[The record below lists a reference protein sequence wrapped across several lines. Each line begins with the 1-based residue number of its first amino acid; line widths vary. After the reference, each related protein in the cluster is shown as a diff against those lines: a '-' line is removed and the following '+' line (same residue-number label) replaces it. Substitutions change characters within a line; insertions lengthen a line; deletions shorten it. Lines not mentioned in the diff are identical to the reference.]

1 MRATREVGNSMS
13 NRLTLT
19 ATQYAPEPRT
29 LRHEIQTV
37 VNQETLKALRREWEE
52 LTATARDYSSCLS
65 YAYCELAASILF
77 QTRGRVEVIKLY
89 DNRGLCALWPLAI
102 HRKGLLRIAKALSCG
117 ADEEYGGPLVRGDAG
132 DEVFNQL
139 ARATSEIKADVLQ
152 IRFVVINSPL
162 HQVLIARSQS
172 WLLPLV
178 PKGLRDNVP
187 GYSIAMREYATWKD
201 FTAARPKL
209 FTNSRRYQKRLNTH
223 GTAEIGWCKT
233 KEDAEAVITWLFGN
247 KRRWAESRDLHTQYL
262 KEDHI
267 RDFFIKL
274 AQRTDLT
281 TTPLVTYTKLNG
293 APIAAMV
300 NLIGPRTF
308 EGYFTTY
315 DEAFADCSPGN
326 LMHEFC
332 MKWAH
337 ENGRDF
343 DFRPIHSA
351 YKARWANRETQYSTL
366 TIFLTLRGRLAEL
379 NLISGY
385 MARLMGRLRAS
396 IKSRKASKPPVG
408 TQTQTE

>member
-1 MRATREVGNSMS
+1 MS
-13 NRLTLT
+13 DRLTL
-19 ATQYAPEPRT
+19 AAAQHVPKPHT
-29 LRHEIQTV
+29 LGHEIQTITD
-37 VNQETLKALRREWEE
+37 QQAFSELHREWEA
-52 LTATARDYSSCLS
+52 LAASANAYSSCLT
-65 YAYCELAASILF
+65 YNYCDLAATTLF
-77 QTRGRVEVIKLY
+77 QTGGRVEVIKLY
-89 DNRGLCALWPLAI
+89 DSKGLCALWPLAI
-102 HRKGLLRIAKALSCG
+102 HRKGLIRTAKSLTCG
-117 ADEEYGGPLVRGDAG
+117 ADEEYGGPLIRANTNTE
-132 DEVFNQL
+132 EVFTHL
-139 ARATSEIKADVLQ
+139 ARATKQLKADVLKV
-152 IRFVVINSPL
+152 RFVEVTSPL
-162 HQVLIARSQS
+162 HEALNAQPQS
-172 WLLPLV
+172 WLLPIV

-187 GYSIAMREYATWKD
+187 GYSISLRECATWKD
-201 FTAARPKL
+201 FTATRPKL
-209 FTNSRRYQKRLNTH
+209 LTNSRRYQKRLNAH
-223 GTAEIGWCKT
+223 GTAEISWCKT
-233 KEDAEAVITWLFGN
+233 KEDAEAVITWLFAN
-247 KRRWAESRDLHTQYL
+247 KRRWAESRELHTQYL

-293 APIAAMV
+293 TPIAAMV
-300 NLIGPRTF
+300 NLIGPKTF

-385 MARLMGRLRAS
+385 MARVLGRLRAS
-396 IKSRKASKPPVG
+396 IKSRRASKPPVG

>member
-1 MRATREVGNSMS
+1 MS
-13 NRLTLT
+13 NRLALT
-19 ATQYAPEPRT
+19 ATQGVPESHT
-29 LRHEIQTV
+29 LRHEIQTFTD
-37 VNQETLKALRREWEE
+37 QEAFIEFRHEWEA
-52 LTATARDYSSCLS
+52 LTATAHAYSSCLT
-65 YAYCELAASILF
+65 YDYCNLAATSLF
-77 QTRGRVEVIKLY
+77 QAGGKVQVIKLY
-89 DNRGLCALWPLAI
+89 DSKGLCALWPLAI
-102 HRKGLLRIAKALSCG
+102 HREGPIRIAKALTCG
-117 ADEEYGGPLVRGDAG
+117 AHEEYGGPLIRANVNPQ
-132 DEVFNQL
+132 ELFTHL
-139 ARATSEIKADVLQ
+139 ARATKQLKADVLKV
-152 IRFVVINSPL
+152 RFVEVTSPL
-162 HQVLIARSQS
+162 HNALSSQPQS

-223 GTAEIGWCKT
+223 GTAEISWCKT
-233 KEDAEAVITWLFGN
+233 KEDAEAVITWLFAN

-300 NLIGPRTF
+300 NLIGPKTF

-315 DEAFADCSPGN
+315 DEAYADCSPGN

-385 MARLMGRLRAS
+385 MARVMGRLRAS

-408 TQTQTE
+408 TQTNTE